1 MRVFLKSSMLACIKF
16 QADWTKAD
24 WLPHCFLAPTSC
36 SQRLAWKTK
45 NPVCPHK
52 HCCTAQTCSQR
63 SRFSCDCSH
72 KYLLRACQLTR
83 MYLFFFYISFELYER
98 WSTCV
103 FGASKRMKFW
113 RSYDVKQMWFLDY
126 WQLIVIMS
134 KAIMKKKSSYSQ
146 ENLIEALNAIRNKT
160 MTYKEA
166 ETKFGIPKSTLND
179 RITGKN
185 RRIWW

>member
-1 MRVFLKSSMLACIKF
+1 MRIGPVCGNSLNKHHLWRNYTWKTNFKKMRVFLKSSMLACIKF

-83 MYLFFFYISFELYER
+83 MYLFFFYIFFELYER

-113 RSYDVKQMWFLDY
+113 RSYDVKQMKFLDY
-126 WQLIVIMS
+126 RRFMVCT
-134 KAIMKKKSSYSQ
+134 YSL
-146 ENLIEALNAIRNKT
+146 ENSHL
-160 MTYKEA
+160 
-166 ETKFGIPKSTLND
+166 
-179 RITGKN
+179 
-185 RRIWW
+185 RRIKYAK